1 MESVEKII
9 KSKISLQKKGTLLF
23 PSDFNKLGSSE
34 AVRIALHRLNK
45 NGFIKR
51 VAQGIYVRPKTS
63 KYVGEILPSAEEVVE
78 AIAKRDKIRIIP
90 TGIYALHVLGLS
102 TQIPT
107 KLVFLT
113 DGSSREIKIGNR
125 TIKFKKTSPKNL
137 LAQGKISSQ
146 VIQALR
152 AIGREALSENEVEQ
166 IKVLLKKEKP
176 ENLEHDIEL
185 APEWIKKIMKVNY
198 IQFDRLEEEERRAI
212 YEKIAA
218 ETGMTPYAVEKD
230 WWVVQTLSII
240 FDMDIGKSIVFK
252 GGTSLSK
259 AWNLIARFS
268 EDIDFAIDRKFFN
281 FEGELSKSQITKLRK
296 KASIYITEGFHPAL
310 EIKFR
315 EKGFRDVE
323 FKLVETKDSDQD
335 PRIIE
340 IYYPSITQTSNYI
353 KPRVQVEIGCR
364 SLREPFNPELIS
376 SLVDEHYPNEDFT
389 QAPISVPTVSP
400 SRTFLEKLFLLHEE
414 FQRPIEKIRTD
425 RLSRHLY
432 DIYQLSSTKY
442 AEKAIEDKELYEVI
456 VRHRYKFSRVGGVN
470 YNLHQPQLINP
481 IPPTHLEDAWKKDYK
496 SMQDEMI
503 YGESPS
509 FEEMIK
515 KIKLFLEKMKHLNW
529 TMDLEFPFK
538 KS

>member
-9 KSKISLQKKGTLLF
+9 KSKISLLERGTLLF
-23 PSDFNKLGSSE
+23 PNDFNKLGSSE

-45 NGFIKR
+45 SGFIKR

-63 KYVGEILPSAEEVVE
+63 KYVGEVLPSAEEVVE
-78 AIAKRDKIRIIP
+78 AIAKRDKIRIVP
-90 TGIYALHVLGLS
+90 TGTYALHMLGLS
-102 TQIPT
+102 SQIPT

-113 DGSSREIKIGNR
+113 DGSSREIKVGNR
-125 TIKFKKTSPKNL
+125 TIKFKKASPKNL
-137 LAQGKISSQ
+137 LAKGEISSQ

-152 AIGREALSENEVEQ
+152 AIGKEALTKNEIEK
-166 IKVLLKKEKP
+166 IKILLQKEDPKD
-176 ENLEHDIEL
+176 LEHDIEL
-185 APEWIKKIMKVNY
+185 APEWIKKIMKINR
-198 IQFDRLEEEERRAI
+198 IQFDSLEEEERRAI
-212 YEKIAA
+212 YEKIAE
-218 ETGMTPYAVEKD
+218 ETGMTSYAVEKD

-240 FDMDIGKSIVFK
+240 FSMDIGKSIVFK

-268 EDIDFAIDRKFFN
+268 EDIDFAIDRKFFD

-296 KASIYITEGFHPAL
+296 KASVYITEVFYPAL

-315 EKGFRDVE
+315 EKGFRNIE

-340 IYYPSITQTSNYI
+340 IYYPSITQTSIYI

-364 SLREPFNPELIS
+364 SLREPFNMESIS
-376 SLVDEHYPNEDFT
+376 SLVDEYYPDAEFN
-389 QAPISVPTVSP
+389 QAPVMVPTVNP

-414 FQRPIEKIRTD
+414 FQRPVEKIRTD

-432 DIYQLSSTKY
+432 DVYQLSSTEY
-442 AEKAIEDKELYEVI
+442 AEEAIKNKELYEVI

-481 IPPTHLEDAWKKDYK
+481 IPPIHLEEAWKKDYR
-496 SMQDEMI
+496 SMQEEMI
-503 YGESPS
+503 YGQSPS
-509 FEEMIK
+509 FEEMLQQ
-515 KIKLFLEKMKHLNW
+515 IKLFLEKMKALDW

-538 KS
+538 KH